1 MNIGALL
8 GKRSSKFLI
17 HLSRIQVMYHSTLLF
32 NKLNRYLRSMK
43 GEINRKCC
51 CQYLVIIF
59 SKQPNY
65 DTFISLP
72 PNNSMLHT

>member
-17 HLSRIQVMYHSTLLF
+17 HLSRIQEFPRYHSTLLF

-59 SKQPNY
+59 LK
-65 DTFISLP
+65 TTKL
-72 PNNSMLHT
+72 